1 MAKTKDTTGSTNI
14 EKLKADRAALVQFA
28 QYIRDWAR
36 FNDHGIKCKAMA
48 VLEATGE
55 GQAE

>member
-1 MAKTKDTTGSTNI
+1 MAKENI

-48 VLEATGE
+48 VLTEVGE